1 MAEFIFLGTVG
12 VVTNDVLVNNPSG
25 VILVTIRAI
34 DSGNLY
40 SETILKIT
48 IEDHNFLPQLFY
60 KYTME
65 ITQKV
70 ARQSTLPIGL
80 WRQRNIV
87 DKINKY
93 FNAAIANLVRY
104 IPLNNESFQME
115 WSVCNLPNSC
125 TKDGLDV
132 SAGMIFET
140 ATSTQV
146 KQVFTAIFET
156 QFSLD
161 SIIRS
166 SRAVTNGPQN
176 PPVAK
181 YLTLTLQLPFCGG
194 FQYQFPT
201 DLFTDVDQGNARSLN
216 LSVEYEYGKYYC
228 FEKTCLEKNFL

>member
-1 MAEFIFLGTVG
+1 MANSIFLCTIG

-40 SETILKIT
+40 SENILKIT
-48 IEDHNFLPQLFY
+48 IEDHNLLPQSFY

-93 FNAAIANLVRY
+93 FNAVIVNLMSY
-104 IPLNNESFQME
+104 MPLNNESFQME
-115 WSVCNLPNSC
+115 WSVCSLPNKC

-132 SAGMIFET
+132 SAAMIFET

-156 QFSLD
+156 KFSLD

-166 SRAVTNGPQN
+166 SRAVTSGPQN
-176 PPVAK
+176 PPVA
-181 YLTLTLQLPFCGG
+181 
-194 FQYQFPT
+194 
-201 DLFTDVDQGNARSLN
+201 
-216 LSVEYEYGKYYC
+216 
-228 FEKTCLEKNFL
+228 